1 MSRNTLAIGDRRFG
15 QLLGEESAESSVS
28 LERTSEGI
36 VLTVWWASSDS
47 GSFVGWFRSS
57 RDFPSSVDEP
67 EPVPPRRLTFR
78 DARGVVGLLGCHKG
92 GYTTNLGGPGTGRV
106 LVQEAV
112 FGAPAPVDFD
122 SVAGLRSTVSHLR
135 SWVRAHSWVHE
146 EDSSGA
152 LAYRKELSED
162 IDLGVWGGVQMAL
175 QPVAIVK
182 EPIDPDEIRLGS
194 SLWVQTTTTEPAEWA
209 THLRAPK
216 ALRDLLVI
224 SAWSDENVMTY
235 SVLHPEDK
243 VFGTRST
250 WRLVASSRVRDDP
263 PFAERR
269 HLVTYEELGIRGL
282 RQWFELRDR
291 FQRAID
297 PIVSSISLRSASP
310 AAVLAQVGPGLEALG
325 YELLQRDGM
334 GSKEAS
340 GVSFAGRARRI
351 LDDIGDLLPFES
363 AGWGD
368 RAASVYNGIKH
379 ANRQLPDDLQILN
392 VERECTLIVR
402 AWCAQELGVDSS
414 VLRDRLRED
423 PQAAPWVLA

>member
-1 MSRNTLAIGDRRFG
+1 
-15 QLLGEESAESSVS
+15 
-28 LERTSEGI
+28 
-36 VLTVWWASSDS
+36 
-47 GSFVGWFRSS
+47 
-57 RDFPSSVDEP
+57 
-67 EPVPPRRLTFR
+67 
-78 DARGVVGLLGCHKG
+78 
-92 GYTTNLGGPGTGRV
+92 
-106 LVQEAV
+106 
-112 FGAPAPVDFD
+112 
-122 SVAGLRSTVSHLR
+122 
-135 SWVRAHSWVHE
+135 
-146 EDSSGA
+146 
-152 LAYRKELSED
+152 
-162 IDLGVWGGVQMAL
+162 MAL

-182 EPIDPDEIRLGS
+182 EPIDPDEITLGS

-224 SAWSDENVMTY
+224 SAWSDENVITY

-243 VFGTRST
+243 VFGTRPT

-363 AGWGD
+363 AGWDD

-423 PQAAPWVLA
+423 PQAAPWVVA